1 MVSAEGL
8 HPSAAELCCIWAWP
22 GVACTCAGPLHV
34 VVAEPE
40 LTSNVH
46 GLKVRHVTFQFG
58 KWSGRAQKC
67 DFFSVLVLTVLDF
80 SSDMEINDIV

>member
-1 MVSAEGL
+1 VVSAGGL
-8 HPSAAELCCIWAWP
+8 HRRLLNCAAFGLGRAW
-22 GVACTCAGPLHV
+22 GGTCAGPLHV

-58 KWSGRAQKC
+58 KWCGRAQKC
-67 DFFSVLVLTVLDF
+67 VFFCTC
-80 SSDMEINDIV
+80 SDGPGLFF